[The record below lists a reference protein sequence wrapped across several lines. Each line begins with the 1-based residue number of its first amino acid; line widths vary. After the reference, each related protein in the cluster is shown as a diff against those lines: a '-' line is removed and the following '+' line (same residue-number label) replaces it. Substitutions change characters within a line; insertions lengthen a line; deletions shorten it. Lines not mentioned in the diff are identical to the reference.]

1 MYVSD
6 IAWGSVKITK
16 IYSGRD
22 HGKKIR
28 LKETGCKR
36 RASARCL
43 AHVHLRSRRFVRKV
57 WIGVIPRTTFVVQKV
72 KRPERNEY
80 RQIRDSLIITKNV
93 TVLREFLEVYPL

>member
-1 MYVSD
+1 M
-6 IAWGSVKITK
+6 KITK

-57 WIGVIPRTTFVVQKV
+57 WIGVVPRTTFVEYNKTP
-72 KRPERNEY
+72 REEEY
-80 RQIRDSLIITKNV
+80 RQIRDSLIIANNV